1 MSAITFHVL
10 PQEISPIVTTALS
23 KADKFRLTIVC
34 KLLISCPTTMTG
46 SFPCSG
52 FAACAPLPLT
62 LNSKRSTA
70 EVIAPDLIANSPTFK
85 VG

>member
-1 MSAITFHVL
+1 
-10 PQEISPIVTTALS
+10 
-23 KADKFRLTIVC
+23 
-34 KLLISCPTTMTG
+34 MTG